1 MRTYRAAYRA
11 FDVINYLDI
20 HRFIT
25 AGPTLEPMDALI
37 AGPGSILRNRIGIAR
52 NGAGGLDTATISVV
66 RRETP
71 QSMALFNK
79 EDSDIVN

>member
-1 MRTYRAAYRA
+1 MSYIA
-11 FDVINYLDI
+11 FGHLWNQW
-20 HRFIT
+20 T
-25 AGPTLEPMDALI
+25 LI
-37 AGPGSILRNRIGIAR
+37 ARNGSILRNRIGIAR

>member
-1 MRTYRAAYRA
+1 
-11 FDVINYLDI
+11 
-20 HRFIT
+20 
-25 AGPTLEPMDALI
+25 MDALI